1 VKIQGAHFAWA
12 ALVVAGLVTLQE
24 LTWLGGSSLA
34 RVIAALGLSVVL
46 LAVSVLTGKQAK

>member
-1 VKIQGAHFAWA
+1 MMIQGRYFAWA

-24 LTWLGGSSLA
+24 LTWLGRNSLA